1 MIILRLHDKNFKGPR
16 IIKNLLPGS
25 LIVLSHNDFETVDL
39 FLVTFK
45 DDKKILETSENYG
58 YIDIQAELMRSE
70 AINIDEVN
78 PSIINYYDNNRTRA
92 FKMIESTAYFESY
105 KHVLS
110 KLQEMSAW

>member
-1 MIILRLHDKNFKGPR
+1 
-16 IIKNLLPGS
+16 
-25 LIVLSHNDFETVDL
+25 
-39 FLVTFK
+39 
-45 DDKKILETSENYG
+45 
-58 YIDIQAELMRSE
+58 MRSE